1 MNVHDQNTFSMS
13 YNMHVVLWITEE
25 GLVFIIYNT
34 LTTFSAKCCQDWEWW
49 KNGVEP
55 KSLPLKGSNPNMHAK
70 KLAPASVYSNN
81 EKEKEK
87 KRERFGWTQ
96 FKWLHGCI
104 FRWQISELTHFCFSS
119 VMSPDP
125 EDSGLFFSKY
135 TELAVDAWS
144 NPRCTSRSTLAL
156 AFLWFTTFFKTF
168 LVFDLW
174 SVF

>member
-1 MNVHDQNTFSMS
+1 
-13 YNMHVVLWITEE
+13 MHVVLWITEE

-34 LTTFSAKCCQDWEWW
+34 LTTFLEKCCQDWEWW

-81 EKEKEK
+81 EKESKRK

-125 EDSGLFFSKY
+125 EDSGLFFLNTQSWRLMHDP
-135 TELAVDAWS
+135 TQDAHPDLPLLWIFFGS
-144 NPRCTSRSTLAL
+144 QLSLRL
-156 AFLWFTTFFKTF
+156 FLCLIFGLFFKI
-168 LVFDLW
+168 
-174 SVF
+174 